1 MRPREICF
9 LYRVLP
15 FAVLGWLRD
24 HSSFSNLKVLNT
36 LAGFLSLPLR
46 NQQWDLVA
54 FLCK

>member
-24 HSSFSNLKVLNT
+24 HGSFSNLKVLNT
-36 LAGFLSLPLR
+36 LAGVLSLPLR
-46 NQQWDLVA
+46 NQ
-54 FLCK
+54 

>member
-1 MRPREICF
+1 MHSSEICF

-15 FAVLGWLRD
+15 FAVLGWLRN
-24 HSSFSNLKVLNT
+24 HCSFSNLKVLNT

-54 FLCK
+54 CPSK